1 MKTIKHN
8 KLLASVF
15 TSDILYF
22 TSNINKKKNSN
33 FFLDKIEI
41 KKSTRYILLEVSSF
55 LQSIKQIIR
64 LLQYN
69 VKYYKNFLQIITS
82 STLYNKIIE
91 YISKNY
97 GSSESKINAKL
108 SFNNKLN
115 SKVVA
120 YIGNDVTQNANSLVD
135 KTFSNNINSILLINS
150 YFDKNILGN
159 YKAFTDINNYK
170 KLLFMVMVMLLS
182 QRNKD
187 KNSANTINYKRK

>member
-1 MKTIKHN
+1 MKAIKHN
-8 KLLASVF
+8 KLLAAVL

-41 KKSTRYILLEVSSF
+41 KNHTRYILLDVIVF

-91 YISKNY
+91 YTSKNY
-97 GSSESKINAKL
+97 GTNESKINAKL
-108 SFNNKLN
+108 NFNNKLN

-120 YIGNDVTQNANSLVD
+120 YIGNDTTQNVNDLVH
-135 KTFSNNINSILLINS
+135 KTFSNNINSVLLINS

-159 YKAFTDINNYK
+159 YKAFTDVNNYK
-170 KLLFMVMVMLLS
+170 KLLFMVMIMLLS
-182 QRNKD
+182 QRNND
-187 KNSANTINYKRK
+187 KNLVNTINYKRK